1 MAPVVLQVEER
12 YFRIKLPFPGST
24 LGESTIDLILTY
36 EIHQHFQS
44 EFWSNCCKNVLY
56 TKSYWWPSKVPN
68 KGFSALGDSV
78 FQLLFK
84 KVHWIL
90 RMIVVDEATLRDSST
105 LICPFVNTIF
115 FFNSQTNFKNP
126 QPLYIFR
133 FPRGFYCNL
142 WLFCPHTFE
151 FWVIYLLYLFLLYCK
166 NCDYLKTIPVLAN
179 CSGNLSPRLYP

>member
-1 MAPVVLQVEER
+1 MCVCFDYWDLHECSGVTQAMGVSEIQHLRLPFFNYLLKLRRTNLLSYKINVWLQWCSKWKR
-12 YFRIKLPFPGST
+12 DFFRIKPLFPGSA

-68 KGFSALGDSV
+68 KGLFSALGDSV

-84 KVHWIL
+84 KIHWIL
-90 RMIVVDEATLRDSST
+90 HMIVVDEATLRDSST

-115 FFNSQTNFKNP
+115 FFNS
-126 QPLYIFR
+126 
-133 FPRGFYCNL
+133 
-142 WLFCPHTFE
+142 
-151 FWVIYLLYLFLLYCK
+151 
-166 NCDYLKTIPVLAN
+166 
-179 CSGNLSPRLYP
+179 